1 VKVLIAGG
9 AGFIGSTVSSACL
22 DAGVTPI
29 ILDNLR
35 TGRREFTLGRPF
47 YEGDIADDSLVERV
61 FSEHPDIDAALLC
74 AALIS
79 VPDSVRD
86 PAAYYEENV
95 VKALRF
101 AMKIVERGCTRM
113 IFSSTGSIYGTSD
126 TPQVDEGTPLHP
138 ESPYARTKA
147 VCETMFRDLV
157 DASDLRVLSLRYFN
171 PIGADPQM
179 RTGLQLSQ
187 PMHALGRLISCLETG
202 EDFVVTGND
211 FPTRDGTGVRD
222 YVHVW
227 DLALAH
233 VAALQRFDDVMGA
246 SKYEVINLGSGRGTT
261 VRELISAFNSVV
273 TSPVNSVDGS
283 RRPGD
288 VAGAYANYEKAK
300 RLLGWIPQRS
310 LMDGIRDSLEWSRV
324 RPELLGE

>member
-1 VKVLIAGG
+1 MKVLIAGG
-9 AGFIGSTVSSACL
+9 AGFIGSTVASACL
-22 DAGVTPI
+22 DAGMTPV
-29 ILDNLR
+29 ILDNLH
-35 TGRREFTLGRPF
+35 TGRCEFTVGRTF
-47 YEGDIADDSLVERV
+47 FEGDIADRSLVERI
-61 FSEHPDIDAALLC
+61 FTEHPDIEATLLC

-101 AMKIVERGCTRM
+101 ASSIVDRGCTRI

-126 TPQVDEGTPLHP
+126 TPEVDEESPLRP

-147 VCETMFRDLV
+147 VCEWMLRDI
-157 DASDLRVLSLRYFN
+157 AESSHLRVMSLRYFN

-179 RTGLQLSQ
+179 RTGLQISE
-187 PMHALGRLISCLETG
+187 PAHALGRLISCNDSG
-202 EDFVVTGND
+202 EVFVVTGND

-227 DLALAH
+227 DLALGH
-233 VAALQRFDDVMGA
+233 VAALQRFDSVMD
-246 SKYEVINLGSGRGTT
+246 STKYEVINLGSGHGTT
-261 VRELISAFNSVV
+261 VKELIAKFNDVV
-273 TSPVNSVDGS
+273 TSPVNSVDGP

-288 VAGAYANYEKAK
+288 VAGAYANYDKAA
-300 RLLGWIPQRS
+300 RLLGWIPRRS
-310 LMDGIRDSLEWSRV
+310 LVDGIRDSIEWSRV
-324 RPELLGE
+324 RPQLLGE